1 MVFSA
6 ARRRSFAPWRP
17 SRLLEPRWARI
28 VVLAGCA
35 AALAAATSGCGRS
48 ARSDYY
54 TVRGF
59 FFQPSSTNL
68 GVVASAPVD

>member
-1 MVFSA
+1 MLSSA
-6 ARRRSFAPWRP
+6 TRRRSSAPWLP
-17 SRLLEPRWARI
+17 SMPLEPKWARI
-28 VVLAGCA
+28 VVLAGLA
-35 AALAAATSGCGRS
+35 GALAAFTSGCGRS

-59 FFQPSSTNL
+59 FFQPSSTNI